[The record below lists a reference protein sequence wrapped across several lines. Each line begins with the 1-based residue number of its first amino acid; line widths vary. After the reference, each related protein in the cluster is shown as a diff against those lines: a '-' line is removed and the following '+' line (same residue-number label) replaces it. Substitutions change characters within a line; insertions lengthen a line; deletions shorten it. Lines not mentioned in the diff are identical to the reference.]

1 MKAKTKKALSGL
13 DWAIA
18 QTVEEPKQADEFT
31 TDDFARAGNLPVET
45 ARDKLNRMVRD
56 GHLTKRMITLNGT
69 RTNLYRKV

>member
-1 MKAKTKKALSGL
+1 MAKAIGTLSGL
-13 DWAIA
+13 EWALS
-18 QTVEEPKQADEFT
+18 QSVEQPKQADEFT